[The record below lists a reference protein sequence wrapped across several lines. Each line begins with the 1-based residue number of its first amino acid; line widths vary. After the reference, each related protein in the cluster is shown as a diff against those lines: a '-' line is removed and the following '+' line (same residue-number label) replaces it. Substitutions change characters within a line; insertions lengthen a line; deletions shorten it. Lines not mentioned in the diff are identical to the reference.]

1 MWHTKSRE
9 QMSHAT
15 GGAMSETSV
24 ERFVQAQ
31 DGGVYERAL
40 AEIRSGRK
48 RSHWIWYIFP
58 QAQGLGNSEMAT
70 YYGIAS
76 ASELAAYVAHPVL
89 MPRLREI
96 TQALLDLDE
105 TNPEH
110 VMSWIDTKKLRSCM
124 TLFGD
129 ETGESVFQQVLDRY
143 YHGRADKRTRDIV
156 ADWNSR

>member
-1 MWHTKSRE
+1 MGD
-9 QMSHAT
+9 A
-15 GGAMSETSV
+15 SV
-24 ERFVQAQ
+24 ERFVRAQ

-58 QAQGLGNSEMAT
+58 QARGLGNSEFAT
-70 YYGIAS
+70 YYSIAS
-76 ASELAAYVAHPVL
+76 AEELAAYVAHPVL
-89 MPRLREI
+89 MARLREI

-110 VMSWIDTKKLRSCM
+110 IVSWIDAKKLRSCM

-129 ETGESVFQQVLDRY
+129 ATGESVFGQVLERY
-143 YHGRADKRTRDIV
+143 YHGRADEHTREIV
-156 ADWNSR
+156 AGWGAR

>member
-1 MWHTKSRE
+1 MDN
-9 QMSHAT
+9 A
-15 GGAMSETSV
+15 GV

-31 DGGVYERAL
+31 DGGVYEQAL

-58 QAQGLGNSEMAT
+58 QACGLGNSQLAT

-76 ASELAAYVAHPVL
+76 AEELAAYVAHPIL

-110 VMSWIDTKKLRSCM
+110 VMSWIDAKKLRSCM

-129 ETGESVFQQVLDRY
+129 ETGESVFRRVLERY
-143 YHGRADKRTRDIV
+143 YHGRADQRTRDIV
-156 ADWNSR
+156 AGWNAH

>member
-1 MWHTKSRE
+1 M
-9 QMSHAT
+9 
-15 GGAMSETSV
+15 GDTSV

-31 DGGVYERAL
+31 DGGAYEQAL

-58 QAQGLGNSEMAT
+58 QARGLGNSDMAT

-76 ASELAAYVAHPVL
+76 SEELDAYVAHPIL
-89 MPRLREI
+89 MSRLREI
-96 TQALLDLDE
+96 SQALLELDE

-110 VMSWIDTKKLRSCM
+110 VMSWIDAKKLRSCM

-129 ETGESVFQQVLDRY
+129 KTGEAVFQRVLDRY
-143 YHGRADKRTRDIV
+143 YRGRADLRTREIV
-156 ADWNSR
+156 AGWNAG

>member
-1 MWHTKSRE
+1 
-9 QMSHAT
+9 MSDA
-15 GGAMSETSV
+15 SV
-24 ERFVQAQ
+24 GRFVQAQ
-31 DGGVYERAL
+31 DNGEYERAL

-58 QAQGLGNSEMAT
+58 QARGLGNSQMAT

-76 ASELAAYVAHPVL
+76 AEELAAYVAHPVL
-89 MPRLREI
+89 IARLREI

-110 VMSWIDTKKLRSCM
+110 VMSWIDAKKLRSCM

-129 ETGESVFQQVLDRY
+129 ATGEPIFRQVLDRY
-143 YHGRADKRTRDIV
+143 YHGRADERTREIV
-156 ADWNSR
+156 TGWNAR

>member
-1 MWHTKSRE
+1 
-9 QMSHAT
+9 MSNA
-15 GGAMSETSV
+15 SV

-31 DGGVYERAL
+31 EGGVYERAL
-40 AEIRSGRK
+40 SEIRSGRK

-58 QAQGLGNSEMAT
+58 QARGLGNSQLAT

-76 ASELAAYVAHPVL
+76 AEELAAYVAHPVL

-110 VMSWIDTKKLRSCM
+110 IVSWIDAKKLRSCM

-129 ETGESVFQQVLDRY
+129 ETDEPLFQQVLDRY
-143 YHGRADKRTRDIV
+143 YHGRADQRTREIV
-156 ADWNSR
+156 ASWSAR

>member
-1 MWHTKSRE
+1 M
-9 QMSHAT
+9 
-15 GGAMSETSV
+15 GDTSV

-31 DGGVYERAL
+31 DGGVYEQAL

-58 QAQGLGNSEMAT
+58 QARGLGNSDMAT

-76 ASELAAYVAHPVL
+76 SEELDAYVAHPIL
-89 MPRLREI
+89 MSRLREI
-96 TQALLDLDE
+96 SQALLELDE

-110 VMSWIDTKKLRSCM
+110 VMSWIDAKKLRSCM

-129 ETGESVFQQVLDRY
+129 ATGEPIFRQVLDRY
-143 YHGRADKRTRDIV
+143 YHGRADERTREIV
-156 ADWNSR
+156 TGWNAR